1 MLKLSKVSEVVLQ
14 VTMRLPTDNPNKF
27 IEGTVNCRVKVLGR
41 DQLNDLLQRELP
53 DEEFAGE
60 LLVGVEGLGNEEGV
74 AYTGTEALQ
83 EFLRGPWS
91 TYLVAGFMRAFF
103 EQFGD
108 VRVKNSKAS
117 RGR

>member
-1 MLKLSKVSEVVLQ
+1 MLKLTKVNSVAMP
-14 VTMRLPTDNPNKF
+14 VTMRLPTDNPHKF
-27 IEGTVNCRVKVLGR
+27 NEGTVDCRVKVVGR
-41 DQLNDLLQRELP
+41 DQLNEMLERNMP

-60 LLVGVEGLGNEEGV
+60 LLLSVDGLGNEEGV
-74 AYTGTEALQ
+74 AYTGAEALQ
-83 EFLRGPWS
+83 EFLRGTWS

>member
-1 MLKLSKVSEVVLQ
+1 MLKLSKASSVVMQ
-14 VTMRLPTDNPNKF
+14 VTMRLPTDNLHKF
-27 IEGTVNCRVKVLGR
+27 IEGTVDCRVKVLGR
-41 DQLNDLLQRELP
+41 DQLNELLQRELP

-60 LLVGVEGLGNEEGV
+60 LLVGVEGLGNDEGV
-74 AYTGTEALQ
+74 AYTGEEALRQ
-83 EFLRGPWS
+83 FLRGDWS